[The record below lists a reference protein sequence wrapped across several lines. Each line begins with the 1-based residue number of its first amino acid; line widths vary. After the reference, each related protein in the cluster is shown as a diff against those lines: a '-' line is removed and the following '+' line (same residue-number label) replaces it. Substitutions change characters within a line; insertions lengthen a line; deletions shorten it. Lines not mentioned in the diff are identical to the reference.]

1 MVLPTT
7 SSDAGIPDE
16 IINSLKEEYPFIFFM
31 MKISS
36 ILSVWSANIYDK
48 MLSSPCQFHSSKKN
62 HPHQKELNCFINP
75 LWIIEWKKSN
85 QDI

>member
-36 ILSVWSANIYDK
+36 ILSVWSANLGFT
-48 MLSSPCQFHSSKKN
+48 LSRSFSFVYSFPCFK
-62 HPHQKELNCFINP
+62 LFFP
-75 LWIIEWKKSN
+75 LA
-85 QDI
+85 